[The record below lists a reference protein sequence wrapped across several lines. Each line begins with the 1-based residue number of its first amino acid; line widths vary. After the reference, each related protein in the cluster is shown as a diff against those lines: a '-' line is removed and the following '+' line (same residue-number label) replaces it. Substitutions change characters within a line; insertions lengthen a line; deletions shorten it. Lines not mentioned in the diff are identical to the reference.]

1 MFETKHTTFGYFQE
15 GWSPAYTKRMALE
28 AKLAAVGQRRIP
40 IAADIGAGSGEFSR
54 TLTQCSGS
62 VLMLDFYRPVGEPP
76 ERTTFVQTDLN
87 ASWPLPDD
95 SVDFGF
101 ALEVIEHV
109 ENPRHFMRQFA
120 RILKPG
126 GFGFLTTPNNHSWAS
141 KLTFLLKGEHRRFQG
156 PSYPA
161 HLTPLLQCDLERI
174 LAEVR
179 LLRLC
184 WSYSNCDTLP
194 RLHWNIRLPGKAFS
208 DSMGILFQKPNPG
221 S

>member
-1 MFETKHTTFGYFQE
+1 M
-15 GWSPAYTKRMALE
+15 E
-28 AKLAAVGQRRIP
+28 AKLAASGQRRIP
-40 IAADIGAGSGEFSR
+40 ITADIGAGSGELSKMLAQFSDS
-54 TLTQCSGS
+54 LF
-62 VLMLDFYRPVGEPP
+62 MLDFYRPAASPA

-87 ASWPLPDD
+87 TNWPIPDNL
-95 SVDFGF
+95 VDFGF

-126 GFGFLTTPNNHSWAS
+126 AFGFLTTPNNHSWAS
-141 KLTFLLKGEHRRFQG
+141 KLTFLLKGEHRRFQN

-174 LAEVR
+174 LSEAGLMR
-179 LLRLC
+179 LR
-184 WSYSNCDTLP
+184 WFYSNCDTLP
-194 RLHWNIRLPGKAFS
+194 RLHWSIRLPGKAFS
-208 DSMGILFQKPNPG
+208 DSIGVLFKKPNTP